1 MSLMSQLFAIKSL
14 EMLDKEAH
22 GENRLRRVLGPI
34 GLTSLGV
41 GAIIGAG
48 IFVMTGEMAANAA
61 GPGVLISFL
70 IAGFACAL
78 AAFCYAEFA
87 SMAPVAGSAYTY
99 AYATLGELIAWIIG
113 WDLILEYAMSA
124 AVVAA
129 SWSEYFNKFLEI
141 CGLPRVPEFLCSDP
155 FSTPGAWFNLPAVL
169 VLLFC
174 TVILVIGIR
183 ESAAS
188 NTFMVIVKLGV
199 VLFVILVGSFF
210 VKPSNWFGVPVEA
223 RVTAEQRLLP
233 DLAAGHAKTE
243 RDFLAAAQAWMS
255 EFGKFDVK
263 SATATAEQ
271 GTRTLAETTPEEEIE
286 RSDATD
292 PTDKTK
298 LLKSQALA
306 LYRLHEAEATK
317 KADVIESVRKKYE
330 SDLPTK
336 PADIEKAED
345 LVKQATEPDLKRE
358 NRAKVLTK
366 QAIAVFR
373 IRRAEA
379 SGNPELIASVKKL
392 HAKDLPTSPVDVEIA
407 EALIKKASEPERKR
421 DQANHNWGLLATFG
435 INEWLES
442 LDDATRSN
450 FMPYGISGIIFGAS
464 IVFFAFIGFDSIS
477 THSEEAI
484 KPQRDLP
491 FGIIASLILCSFL
504 YVGVA
509 AIITGMIPYPEID
522 PKAAVATAFSDM
534 AEQNENPT
542 LKPLLNASAGLIAI
556 GGLAGMTSVLL
567 ITFLSQARIFLAMA
581 RDGLL
586 PNAIF
591 GRVHEKFRTPHISTM
606 FTGVIMMVITAFT
619 PIRKLEE
626 MVNIGTL
633 FAFVVVC
640 AAVLLLRI
648 RRPEAPRPFRCPAI
662 YVVGP
667 VGILANFGLMLFLP
681 IDTWIRLV
689 VWLVIGLVFYFCFG
703 YWHSVMSAS
712 PPPTTPNAEPASP
725 PDEHLR
731 VGI

>member
-1 MSLMSQLFAIKSL
+1 MSLKRLFAIKSL

-22 GENRLRRVLGPI
+22 GENRLRRCLGPI

-61 GPGVLISFL
+61 GPGVLVSFL

-129 SWSEYFNKFLEI
+129 SWSEYFNKLLSI
-141 CGLPRVPEFLCSDP
+141 CGIPEIPPFLCSDP

-169 VLLFC
+169 VLAFC
-174 TVILVIGIR
+174 TVVLVIGIR
-183 ESAAS
+183 ESAMS
-188 NTFMVIVKLGV
+188 NTIMVIVKLAV
-199 VLFVILVGSFF
+199 VLFVIVLGVFF
-210 VKPSNWFGVPVEA
+210 VTPSNWWSVPVEA
-223 RVTAEQRLLP
+223 RIMPEQQLLP
-233 DLAAGHAKTE
+233 DLANNHAKMERNLLEAAQTWA
-243 RDFLAAAQAWMS
+243 RDFGDFDIEAVEAT
-255 EFGKFDVK
+255 GK
-263 SATATAEQ
+263 Q
-271 GTRTLAETTPEEEIE
+271 GTRKLKGTVNNDEIKQ
-286 RSDATD
+286 T
-292 PTDKTK
+292 
-298 LLKSQALA
+298 
-306 LYRLHEAEATK
+306 EAT
-317 KADVIESVRKKYE
+317 EE
-330 SDLPTK
+330 
-336 PADIEKAED
+336 
-345 LVKQATEPDLKRE
+345 
-358 NRAKVLTK
+358 RASKLGA

-373 IRRAEA
+373 IGQAEA
-379 SGNPELIASVKKL
+379 SKNADLIASVRKI
-392 HAKDLPTSPVDVEIA
+392 HEKDLPTEPRDIAIA
-407 EALIKKASEPERKR
+407 EALIKKAASPDVRQKQNVE
-421 DQANHNWGLLATFG
+421 NWGLLG
-435 INEWLES
+435 ELGLNERLES
-442 LDDATRSN
+442 LDNATRTN
-450 FMPYGISGIIFGAS
+450 FMPYGLSGIIFGAS

-491 FGIIASLILCSFL
+491 FGIIASLILCSVL
-504 YVGVA
+504 YMGVA
-509 AIITGMIPYPEID
+509 AIITGMIPYPDINT
-522 PKAAVATAFSDM
+522 KAAVAAAFSDL
-534 AEQNENPT
+534 AEQNQSPT
-542 LKPLLNASAGLIAI
+542 FAPLLKASAALIAI

-586 PNAIF
+586 PNSIF
-591 GRVHEKFRTPHISTM
+591 GRVHEKFRTPHVSTL
-606 FTGVIMMVITAFT
+606 FTGAIMMVITAFT
-619 PIRKLEE
+619 PISDLEK

-640 AAVLLLRI
+640 GAVLLLRI

-667 VGILANFGLMLFLP
+667 LGILMNLLLMLFLP
-681 IDTWIRLV
+681 TTTWYRLV
-689 VWLVIGLVFYFCFG
+689 GWLVVGLVFYFCFG

-712 PPPTTPNAEPASP
+712 PPTP
-725 PDEHLR
+725 PDAGPTSDEHVR
-731 VGI
+731 VGIH